1 MTDFSEI
8 VTSLDALRALA
19 IRVADQVETAAH
31 VGDASKSDR
40 DLARQLAKVIEKATA
55 DCWTLVESKGG

>member
-1 MTDFSEI
+1 MSDVSKLADDL
-8 VTSLDALRALA
+8 VALRTRAT
-19 IRVADQVETAAH
+19 RMADEIETAAL